1 MEIVFSFTSTVTEC
15 ASTLSSLIEYALG
28 DFVAAIYEVDHLV
41 YIGTDVEIDESDIEV
56 LVSFMELSVVFKS
69 NSQTFR

>member
-69 NSQTFR
+69 NPQTFR